1 MAKGQK
7 VDELYIS
14 LGLDINQLN
23 LDFETAGKTVSQT
36 ISRLNSQN
44 NRIKLQTDIDL
55 SKLEGTGSEL
65 DKMRVKYAAINQ
77 QLDIQRQKQEVL
89 NAVARDAR
97 NQYGA
102 DSGLTRRADTNA
114 MYQQRNIAAME
125 AEMRKLKIQMDAAG
139 ASAAGFG
146 AKMSAGLLA
155 ARNGISSLSSG
166 YSLLS
171 GKMAAVMAVAT
182 TGAGIFSI
190 TDGAMQAGENIYRL
204 SNRLH
209 TTAAE
214 ASSLNRVF
222 QFAGVDINQVVPMFA
237 RLDKQVENAGI
248 HGNTTTQALQKFGVS
263 LTDQSGSLLPLTE
276 QLKNLAAGYIEARN
290 GGKELDFTTN
300 VLGARGA
307 ALIPVL
313 EQYQELME
321 INSHVKTT
329 GLLDPQQAHE
339 VYIQWSAMKIEAG
352 QLTNALGSALLP
364 VAEELMPEITEG
376 MGEFITLIRD
386 NKDDIKKAVEGWGSA
401 LAGVAKVIGAI
412 GIAVGKY
419 SANRIDQDWLMKNHP
434 IAGIIQA
441 HPSIPFLGT
450 LANEYIYGDEYK
462 QYQQQQQAL
471 KDDDAKDMAKRRS
484 INSSVKQIDK
494 DVAKN
499 NTTQTKNDAAIDQQV
514 ADIQYHAAHT
524 RLENEMYDIDQKA
537 KKSIAAGTSEAEAWK
552 LAEAEKA
559 EASRKFQEEI
569 AKETEAIQNEI
580 YGMTHTAYDTKLH
593 NVGVREKDMRSKNI
607 DEGTIAQ
614 YDAAARA
621 KIEDDRQNALQG
633 MYDVGDSAYQ
643 KQMSQIE
650 HQKKSWLDAGA
661 TNAEAEKAAQS
672 QKTKYL
678 TDLNEQYTEKLK
690 SFTQS
695 ELQNKLDAIEKEKK
709 AWIDKGLSEVN
720 ATKLSEQEKADAI
733 ANTNRSVLT
742 SQREAYEAY
751 RRGGEGGLKSYIK
764 EKDNYDGSI
773 DRSRISD
780 FQQAQKD
787 IIRELYGETQYNK
800 IIEPAQQTADNT
812 KGILQFLTGKPD
824 EAVQQGGTEKNPD
837 GSVTWRLGNAK
848 IIDMQGNTGWMD
860 GMQNV
865 FNNREQ
871 YAKLSQAPQGRYT
884 SSQID
889 SMNQNGGR
897 PVTIQVSIGT
907 AVTPNSEAMRQLAD
921 TVADTMRPTIEQ
933 VLGGDS
939 NSY

>member
-1 MAKGQK
+1 
-7 VDELYIS
+7 
-14 LGLDINQLN
+14 
-23 LDFETAGKTVSQT
+23 
-36 ISRLNSQN
+36 
-44 NRIKLQTDIDL
+44 
-55 SKLEGTGSEL
+55 
-65 DKMRVKYAAINQ
+65 
-77 QLDIQRQKQEVL
+77 
-89 NAVARDAR
+89 
-97 NQYGA
+97 
-102 DSGLTRRADTNA
+102 
-114 MYQQRNIAAME
+114 
-125 AEMRKLKIQMDAAG
+125 
-139 ASAAGFG
+139 
-146 AKMSAGLLA
+146 
-155 ARNGISSLSSG
+155 
-166 YSLLS
+166 
-171 GKMAAVMAVAT
+171 
-182 TGAGIFSI
+182 
-190 TDGAMQAGENIYRL
+190 
-204 SNRLH
+204 LH

-290 GGKELDFTTN
+290 GGNELDFTTN

-376 MGEFITLIRD
+376 MGEFITLIKD
-386 NKDDIKKAVEGWGSA
+386 NKEDIKSAIEGWGSA
-401 LAGVAKVIGAI
+401 LARVGKVIGI
-412 GIAVGKY
+412 IAEVGGKGLKEIKD
-419 SANRIDQDWLMKNHP
+419 NRDSMKWLAENHP
-434 IAGIIQA
+434 NAVKR
-441 HPSIPFLGT
+441 SFIPFYG
-450 LANEYIYGDEYK
+450 AAMNEYMYGDEYK

-580 YGMTHTAYDTKLH
+580 YGMTHTAYDTKLY

-621 KIEDDRQNALQG
+621 KIEEDRQNALQG

-650 HQKKSWLDAGA
+650 HQKKSWIDAGA

-690 SFTQS
+690 LFTQS

-709 AWIDKGLSEVN
+709 AWIDKGLSEAN

-865 FNNREQ
+865 LNNREQ

-889 SMNQNGGR
+889 SMNRSSGR